1 MSIQNNQVPPMNKHI
16 RPLPDSIALEKSQV
30 RSAPENWDRS
40 GLPAWAYTS
49 GELLELEKEQLFRR
63 HWQIAGHVNDAPEPG
78 HYFCFDVAG
87 ERALIVRDKQG
98 EIRAFHNVCRH
109 RGSRVAV
116 DDKGK
121 CGSALVCPFH
131 GWSFNLDGT
140 LRSVPQPRS
149 FPELDPEEHGL
160 VPLEFEI
167 WHGFVFVRFK
177 PGPQPSVKELLARH
191 EPEVALYNAASAVS
205 HGEVSWS
212 QTIKANW
219 KCVRDVDNEGYHVPI
234 AHPALQDLY
243 GSTYFDEGWQ
253 DGTNRS
259 FGVFNAR
266 KGRLW
271 STRHY
276 LSILP
281 EIPHLP
287 ESHRRAWLYI
297 GIFPNQVMFFYPEGL
312 GYYQEYPKG
321 VVETVIRGGYYCQP
335 IDDSEDSDYA
345 RRLRAARYLAGRID
359 GDTGDEDVQLTIW
372 SNEAMHSSG
381 FKDFVLSD
389 LEYGVKGHHDQ
400 LRKVMPVLSL
410 PEAPASGMAEATN
423 AAMLAARQ
431 EDGA

>member
-1 MSIQNNQVPPMNKHI
+1 MNKHNQADL
-16 RPLPDSIALEKSQV
+16 RDVALMKNQV
-30 RSAPENWDRS
+30 QGVPEHWNRS

-49 GELLELEKEQLFRR
+49 EELLELEKELLFKS
-63 HWQIAGHVNDAPEPG
+63 HWQIAGHVSDAPDPG
-78 HYFCFDVAG
+78 SYFCFDVAG

-109 RGSRVAV
+109 RGSRVV
-116 DDKGK
+116 TEPSGR

-149 FPELDPEEHGL
+149 FPDLDAQSHGL
-160 VPLEFEI
+160 VPLEYEI
-167 WHGFVFVRFK
+167 WQGFVFVRFK
-177 PGPQPSVKELLARH
+177 PGPQPAVRDLMARH
-191 EPEVALYNAASAVS
+191 EAEVSLYQSANAVRQ
-205 HGEVSWS
+205 GEVSWS
-212 QTIKANW
+212 QQIKANW

-243 GSTYFDEGWQ
+243 GSNYFDEAWH

-259 FGVFNAR
+259 FGPFHDR

-281 EIPHLP
+281 QVPHLP

-297 GIFPNQVMFFYPEGL
+297 GIFPNQVLFFYPEGL
-312 GYYQEYPKG
+312 GFYQEYPTG
-321 VVETVIRGGYYCQP
+321 ITATSIRGGYYSLP
-335 IDDSEDSDYA
+335 LEDGDDGDYA

-359 GDTGDEDVQLTIW
+359 GDTGAEDIQLTIW

-381 FKDFVLSD
+381 FQDFILSD

-400 LRKVMPVLSL
+400 LRAVMPVLDAAEP
-410 PEAPASGMAEATN
+410 PESGTMRSANDALLAS
-423 AAMLAARQ
+423 RS
-431 EDGA
+431 